1 MSYNNA
7 DRHAKFKHGN
17 THQHTSHS
25 NTHQHT
31 PFLCDQTGEFID
43 NL

>member
-7 DRHAKFKHGN
+7 DRHAKFKHSN

-31 PFLCDQTGEFID
+31 PFLCDQTGEFIE